1 MKLARRATD
10 DPERL
15 NELKA
20 SLDDKVSELV
30 AEANDA
36 GYSTGETMAALLTV
50 VQNQAVISAEDPD
63 PADDPGQ
70 ESDPPFPAAL
80 DAMTI
85 RIPSIRARAQ
95 PNHDNIVPILFS

>member
-50 VQNQAVISAEDPD
+50 VQNQTVISAEDPD

-70 ESDPPFPAAL
+70 ESDPPSGGLGRNDDPHSLDPRANPA
-80 DAMTI
+80 
-85 RIPSIRARAQ
+85 
-95 PNHDNIVPILFS
+95 